1 MQGIDENRIWATNGL
16 INPFVANIEME
27 KDMAISLEKMSR
39 KELLE
44 LRGQVE
50 TAIKS
55 AEKRER
61 KEALKAAEKA
71 AAEYGFSLSELS
83 EGAAKPAKSAKS
95 SAKYKNPANPD
106 QTWSGRGRKPQW
118 VHDALNAGAD
128 ISDLEI

>member
-1 MQGIDENRIWATNGL
+1 
-16 INPFVANIEME
+16 
-27 KDMAISLEKMSR
+27 MAISLEKMSR

-44 LRGQVE
+44 LRDQVE
-50 TAIKS
+50 AALKT

-71 AAEYGFSLSELS
+71 AAEFGFSLSELS
-83 EGAAKPAKSAKS
+83 EGAEKPAKASKTK
-95 SAKYKNPANPD
+95 AKYKNPANPE

-128 ISDLEI
+128 IADMEI

>member
-1 MQGIDENRIWATNGL
+1 MSGTN
-16 INPFVANIEME
+16 
-27 KDMAISLEKMSR
+27 LEKMSR

-44 LRGQVE
+44 LREKVE
-50 TAIKS
+50 KALID

-71 AAEYGFSLSELS
+71 AAEFGFSLSEL
-83 EGAAKPAKSAKS
+83 AKDNPASGKIAK
-95 SAKYKNPANPD
+95 AKYRNPADPK

-118 VHDALNAGAD
+118 LHDALKSGAD

>member
-1 MQGIDENRIWATNGL
+1 MAG
-16 INPFVANIEME
+16 AN
-27 KDMAISLEKMSR
+27 LEKMSR

-44 LRGQVE
+44 LRDKVE
-50 TAIKS
+50 KALID

-71 AAEYGFSLSELS
+71 AAEFGFSLSEL
-83 EGAAKPAKSAKS
+83 AKDNS
-95 SAKYKNPANPD
+95 SSGKTTKAKYRNPADPK

-118 VHDALNAGAD
+118 IHDALKSGAD

>member
-1 MQGIDENRIWATNGL
+1 MSGTN
-16 INPFVANIEME
+16 
-27 KDMAISLEKMSR
+27 LEKMSR

-44 LRGQVE
+44 LRDQVE
-50 TAIKS
+50 KALID

-71 AAEYGFSLSELS
+71 AAEFGFSLSEL
-83 EGAAKPAKSAKS
+83 AKGNPTSGKTTK
-95 SAKYKNPANPD
+95 AKYKNPADPN

-118 VHDALNAGAD
+118 IHDALKSGAD

>member
-1 MQGIDENRIWATNGL
+1 
-16 INPFVANIEME
+16 
-27 KDMAISLEKMSR
+27 MAISLEKMSR

-44 LRGQVE
+44 LRDKVE
-50 TAIKS
+50 IALKG

-71 AAEYGFSLSELS
+71 AAEFGFTLSELS
-83 EGAAKPAKSAKS
+83 NGSATPSKGLKSK
-95 SAKYKNPANPD
+95 AKYKNPANPD

-118 VHDALNAGAD
+118 VHDALKAGAD